1 MTNQNLSEE
10 FLRMQKLAGI
20 LTESQ
25 LNEALNKDIKAFGQD
40 LDKNLKAAGF
50 QTLILVGKP
59 VSDEQKEKVKTT
71 PGLAIIEVSENQA
84 VQVLNLYVNPK
95 EFAKAEKVTN
105 KFQTPPYDG
114 PKMTF
119 GQGWDTITKQ
129 IKGALNPGDIYSA
142 GKDAVHGVFWF
153 ARLSQVETKTVTTKN
168 NTTTTTP
175 TKTST
180 VAAPTAESIE
190 QVVNEA
196 LRVYRKK

>member
-1 MTNQNLSEE
+1 
-10 FLRMQKLAGI
+10 MQKLAGI
-20 LTESQ
+20 VTESQ

-50 QTLILVGKP
+50 QTLILVGKS
-59 VSDEQKEKVKTT
+59 VSDEQKEKVKTN
-71 PGLAIIEVSENQA
+71 PGLAIIEVFENQA
-84 VQVLNLYVNPK
+84 IQTLSLYVNPK
-95 EFAKAEKVTN
+95 EFTKAEKVTN

-142 GKDAVHGVFWF
+142 GKDSVNGVFWF
-153 ARLSQVETKTVTTKN
+153 ARSSQVETKTVTTKN

-180 VAAPTAESIE
+180 IPAPQAESIE

-196 LRVYRKK
+196 LRAHRKK